1 MKDEKK
7 ILEELAFAYFNLGCK
22 LFQMQRYMEALEN
35 FQKTVDLAPD
45 KPEYHNLLGQTY
57 DNLGQT
63 LEAEKSLRHAIEINP
78 NYAVGYYDLGVILA
92 KREGLK
98 QEALATFERALKND
112 PDLAEAYYATAC
124 LHALSGKEG
133 PALEFLEK
141 ALRKGFRDLVY
152 IERDTDWDGLR
163 TNPQY
168 ARLLQKYCDTE
179 EHG

>member
-7 ILEELAFAYFNLGCK
+7 ILEELSFAYFHLGCL
-22 LFQMQRYMEALEN
+22 LFQMQRYVEALEN
-35 FQKTVDLAPD
+35 FQKAVDLAPE

-63 LEAEKSLRHAIEINP
+63 LEAEKSLRHAIEVNP

-92 KREGLK
+92 KREGQK
-98 QEALATFERALKND
+98 QEALAAFERALKND
-112 PDLAEAYYATAC
+112 PDLAEAYYAIAC
-124 LHALSGKEG
+124 LHALSIEEG
-133 PALEFLEK
+133 PALEFLER
-141 ALRKGFRDLVY
+141 ALCKGFRDLAY
-152 IERDTDWDGLR
+152 IERDTDWNGLR
-163 TNPQY
+163 TNPKY